1 MTGRRRCARSTI
13 LLAAALLVAACDG
26 GEGGPPDRDRAE
38 TTSSTTSRPAS
49 SVPRFTGDPDSD
61 FCRLIRT
68 AGERPVLDPFDPE
81 LPPREVE
88 LRYRALENRFGEYA
102 AVAPPELEGVLDD
115 LVDALAALGEILDD
129 HQYDFAALAA
139 SGEDITVFDAPE
151 FVDAGTRIAAYQ
163 SQVCRP

>member
-1 MTGRRRCARSTI
+1 MTGRRRCARSII
-13 LLAAALLVAACDG
+13 LLAATLFLAACDG
-26 GEGGPPDRDRAE
+26 GDGAAPDQDAPE
-38 TTSSTTSRPAS
+38 PTSTTTSPPS
-49 SVPRFTGDPDSD
+49 SLPRFTGDPDSD

-88 LRYRALENRFGEYA
+88 LRFRALENRFGEYA
-102 AVAPPELEGVLDD
+102 AVAPPELEDVLDD

-129 HQYDFAALAA
+129 HEYDFAALAA

-151 FVDAGTRIAAYQ
+151 FVDAGTRIAAYE